1 MSVSPVQRCVMG
13 TAMVAMQIWL
23 IYVPKPSEQGETMT
37 KKGTKQMK
45 YWKPLIPL
53 RYVMRG
59 EMPILQQA
67 WGLYVPTPDAPYES
81 QIDYMW
87 RDIPTLP
94 ENKGSGLD
102 WIIEEPLRNAR
113 EQE

>member
-1 MSVSPVQRCVMG
+1 MLAQ
-13 TAMVAMQIWL
+13 
-23 IYVPKPSEQGETMT
+23 SEQGETMT

-102 WIIEEPLRNAR
+102 WIIEEPLSV
-113 EQE
+113 

>member
-1 MSVSPVQRCVMG
+1 MLAQ
-13 TAMVAMQIWL
+13 
-23 IYVPKPSEQGETMT
+23 SEQGETMT

-59 EMPILQQA
+59 EMTILQQA

-102 WIIEEPLRNAR
+102 WIIEEPLSV
-113 EQE
+113 